1 MRHAVLF
8 FCYNRTTEQ
17 LELSNQA
24 LDSVLSQDIG
34 PLDIHIINNSSTEPT
49 KQWLNS
55 LLPCKG
61 EHCIQ
66 AIHYAE
72 NRSPLLISNEMSRK
86 IYEHYDYMLGVPNDV
101 ILPPNC
107 YSELLKFP
115 RGFVSATPVE
125 DCPQFVPEVKQGR
138 AISTNTPMCVM
149 LTRKWSWEAVV
160 STYGYFFDPNFQF
173 YASDCDLALRM
184 AACGIVGV
192 QTDVIFW
199 HYRSAT
205 LRLAPPEKRREM
217 EIQAD
222 SDRSY
227 FQRKWGFPVTDAK
240 YGQTAADI
248 NFRGISLDK

>member
-1 MRHAVLF
+1 MNPVLMLM
-8 FCYNRTTEQ
+8 YNQNPEQ
-17 LELSNQA
+17 LELSKQS
-24 LDSVLSQDIG
+24 LYSVLAQDIPVQVDVIDNG
-34 PLDIHIINNSSTEPT
+34 STCPFPMDFDSRVVVWRSEINVSPINVANVYAGILFQKFDHI
-49 KQWLNS
+49 
-55 LLPCKG
+55 
-61 EHCIQ
+61 
-66 AIHYAE
+66 
-72 NRSPLLISNEMSRK
+72 
-86 IYEHYDYMLGVPNDV
+86 LGVPNDV
-101 ILPPNC
+101 ILPANC

-115 RGFVSATPVE
+115 RGFVSATPIE

-149 LTRKWSWEAVV
+149 LTRKWAYDAIV